1 MPMSDQQGFF
11 GDIFDTPE
19 DDPLLQSE
27 DGSDA
32 EPDGDE
38 PSPADPGP
46 EEPEERVGSE
56 SSDEPAGPDAP
67 MPAWDQDL
75 SMDEDTAG
83 ETFGDGSSESAVPTE
98 QERVVLSPGSREA
111 SRGIR
116 TLNDACNDGW
126 RIVRIR
132 LSDPDGRH
140 ASKVIVTI
148 ERDIPPS
155 LFDFGGTDQ

>member
-1 MPMSDQQGFF
+1 MSDQQGFF

-38 PSPADPGP
+38 PSPADRTPD
-46 EEPEERVGSE
+46 ESVGSE
-56 SSDEPAGPDAP
+56 SGDEPTSPDAP

-75 SMDEDTAG
+75 SMDERDENPAS
-83 ETFGDGSSESAVPTE
+83 ETFGDGSSERAVPTE
-98 QERVVLSPGSREA
+98 QERVVLSPGSSEA

-126 RIVRIR
+126 RIVRLR

-140 ASKVIVTI
+140 DSKVIVTI

-155 LFDFGGTDQ
+155 LFDFGGTDS

>member
-1 MPMSDQQGFF
+1 MSDQQGFF

-38 PSPADPGP
+38 PSPADRTPDENVGP
-46 EEPEERVGSE
+46 ESGDERTS
-56 SSDEPAGPDAP
+56 PDAP
-67 MPAWDQDL
+67 MPAWDQGL
-75 SMDEDTAG
+75 SMDEDATG
-83 ETFGDGSSESAVPTE
+83 ETFGDGSSERAVPTE
-98 QERVVLSPGSREA
+98 QERVVLSPGSSKG

-126 RIVRIR
+126 RIVRLR

-155 LFDFGGTDQ
+155 LFDFGGTDS

>member
-32 EPDGDE
+32 EPDDKDA
-38 PSPADPGP
+38 PSAPQ
-46 EEPEERVGSE
+46 ENTGSE
-56 SSDEPAGPDAP
+56 SSDEPTDPNAP
-67 MPAWDQDL
+67 MPAWGPDL
-75 SMDEDTAG
+75 SMDETAEG

-98 QERVVLSPGSREA
+98 QERVVLSPGSSEA

-116 TLNDACNDGW
+116 TLNDACSDGW

-132 LSDPDGRH
+132 LSDPDGRP
-140 ASKVIVTI
+140 AKVIVTI

-155 LFDFGGTDQ
+155 LFDFGGTDS

>member
-32 EPDGDE
+32 EPDEDE
-38 PSPADPGP
+38 PSPAEPSP
-46 EEPEERVGSE
+46 EESVGSE
-56 SSDEPAGPDAP
+56 SSDEPSSPDAP

-75 SMDEDTAG
+75 SMDEDAPA
-83 ETFGDGSSESAVPTE
+83 ETFGDGSSESTVPTE

-132 LSDPDGRH
+132 LSDSDGRH
-140 ASKVIVTI
+140 ASNVIVTI

-155 LFDFGGTDQ
+155 LFDFGGTDP

>member
-1 MPMSDQQGFF
+1 MSDQQGFF

-38 PSPADPGP
+38 PSPADRTPD
-46 EEPEERVGSE
+46 ESVGSE
-56 SSDEPAGPDAP
+56 SGDEPTSPDAP
-67 MPAWDQDL
+67 MPAWDRDL
-75 SMDEDTAG
+75 SMDERDENPAS
-83 ETFGDGSSESAVPTE
+83 ETFGDGSSEGAVPTE
-98 QERVVLSPGSREA
+98 QERVVLSPGSSKG

-126 RIVRIR
+126 RIVRLR

-155 LFDFGGTDQ
+155 LFDFGGTDS